1 MTEKLCDG
9 FPEKAEVI
17 PVPSLYITGIIP
29 AIRDITELKVTLY
42 IFWLVSRRRGYPSLV
57 TFDELS
63 HTGITDDDQPGHE
76 TLATALK
83 NAVEHGVLL
92 SITFA
97 KDDSIETAYCVN
109 TPANRA
115 AIDKVRRGDIVL
127 PDLVPVKDPGEKM
140 TAVHDIYSLYE
151 QNIGMITP
159 MVSDKLKEA
168 EESYPAE
175 WIQEAFKEAV
185 LNNKRN
191 WKYIERIL
199 ERWAIEGKDDGKSG
213 RYSKKERDPNR
224 FVRGKYG
231 HMVER

>member
-1 MTEKLCDG
+1 MTEELCDG
-9 FPEKAEVI
+9 FPEKAEVV
-17 PVPSLYITGIIP
+17 PVPSLYITGVAP
-29 AIRDITELKVTLY
+29 ALRDIAELKVTLY
-42 IFWLVSRRRGYPSLV
+42 IFWLLSRRRGYPPLV

-63 HTGITDDDQPGHE
+63 YTGITGDDRPENE
-76 TLATALK
+76 TLSTALAG
-83 NAVEHGVLL
+83 AVEHGVLL
-92 SITFA
+92 SITFEQG
-97 KDDSIETAYCVN
+97 DRVETAYCVN
-109 TPANRA
+109 TPANKQA
-115 AIDKVRRGDIVL
+115 FDKIRTGEIVL
-127 PDLVPVKDPGEKM
+127 PDLIPVKGPDEK
-140 TAVHDIYSLYE
+140 ALPVRDIYSLYE

-159 MVSDKLKEA
+159 MVADKLKEA
-168 EESYPAE
+168 EESYSAE
-175 WIQEAFKEAV
+175 WIEEAFKEAV

>member
-1 MTEKLCDG
+1 MTEKLYDG

-17 PVPSLYITGIIP
+17 PVPSLYITGVVP
-29 AIRDITELKVTLY
+29 AVRDIAELKVTLY
-42 IFWLVSRRRGYPSLV
+42 IFWLVSRRRGYPPLV
-57 TFDELS
+57 TFDELVRTDI
-63 HTGITDDDQPGHE
+63 TGNNQPENE
-76 TLATALK
+76 TLTMALK

-92 SITFA
+92 SITFERN
-97 KDDSIETAYCVN
+97 DNIETAYCIN
-109 TPANRA
+109 TPANRE
-115 AIDKVRRGDIVL
+115 AIDKIRRGEIVL
-127 PDLVPVKDPGEKM
+127 PDLVPVKDPGEK
-140 TAVHDIYSLYE
+140 AIPVRDIYSLYE

-159 MVSDKLKEA
+159 MVADKLKEA
-168 EESYPAE
+168 EESYSAE

-199 ERWAIEGKDDGKSG
+199 ERWATEGKDDGKSG
-213 RYSKKERDPNR
+213 RYFKKERDPNR